1 VEEILAMLKKGF
13 EDAEVESEE
22 EVDELL
28 AELEGPMKLDSTDT
42 NEVSSEFKPVEET
55 LTEKTEE
62 VLPEKAEGIKTEGE

>member
-1 VEEILAMLKKGF
+1 M
-13 EDAEVESEE
+13 
-22 EVDELL
+22 L